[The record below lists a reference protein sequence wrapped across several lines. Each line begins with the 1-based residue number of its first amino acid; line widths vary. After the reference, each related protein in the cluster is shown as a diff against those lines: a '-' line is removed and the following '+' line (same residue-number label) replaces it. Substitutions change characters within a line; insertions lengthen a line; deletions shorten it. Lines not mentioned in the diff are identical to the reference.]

1 MESCANTVGGGNF
14 GQDSIYEDFQ
24 ISDKISILFI
34 SLKYHIER
42 QLYIKQRFEEVYA
55 ARRPYQKILLLLVDC
70 DDNQSYMTDLQ
81 LECMK
86 YEFQVIVVWS
96 FAEAGRYLR
105 TLKAY
110 EHRPKANLMGN

>member
-1 MESCANTVGGGNF
+1 M
-14 GQDSIYEDFQ
+14 
-24 ISDKISILFI
+24 
-34 SLKYHIER
+34 
-42 QLYIKQRFEEVYA
+42 YA

-70 DDNQSYMTDLQ
+70 DDDQGYMTDLQ

-110 EHRPKANLMGN
+110 EHRPKTNLMAN